1 MNVQITS
8 RKFRAKD
15 SLKDYIH
22 KEVKHLEKYYDDI
35 LDVNVILSFT
45 HLKDSI
51 KSVEMVVQAP
61 GKTFSANVS
70 SDDFRKAVKGA
81 VDKLTRQLKSYKTK
95 RLAKKRV

>member
-1 MNVQITS
+1 
-8 RKFRAKD
+8 
-15 SLKDYIH
+15 
-22 KEVKHLEKYYDDI
+22 
-35 LDVNVILSFT
+35 
-45 HLKDSI
+45 
-51 KSVEMVVQAP
+51 MVVQAP